1 MLLLV
6 TTKAKHCYA
15 LINVLTIY
23 ILLSSLGCSF
33 LSSLTSTC
41 TTFFSLIAYF
51 SSSSPISLYII
62 QTINF
67 LKYFYIY
74 PSHLLGWSVVLALT
88 VVVIFAVVFVL
99 VDWILTR
106 QKRRHQ
112 YRCRYLLQKD
122 QEYSSATC
130 LQERQHRRNQ
140 IRTLLM

>member
-6 TTKAKHCYA
+6 TTKAKHCHA

-23 ILLSSLGCSF
+23 TTLFTKLFVSF
-33 LSSLTSTC
+33 FSDFYLHYL
-41 TTFFSLIAYF
+41 FSLISYF

-74 PSHLLGWSVVLALT
+74 LSHLLGWSVVLALT

-99 VDWILTR
+99 VDWISTR

>member
-23 ILLSSLGCSF
+23 
-33 LSSLTSTC
+33 
-41 TTFFSLIAYF
+41 TTFFTRLFVSFFSDFYLHYLFFINSLFFFFFAH
-51 SSSSPISLYII
+51 ISTLF

-74 PSHLLGWSVVLALT
+74 LFHLLGWSVVLALT

-130 LQERQHRRNQ
+130 LQERQHRQNQ

>member
-41 TTFFSLIAYF
+41 TTFFSLIPYF

-74 PSHLLGWSVVLALT
+74 LSHLLGWSVVLALT

-99 VDWILTR
+99 VDWISTR

>member
-23 ILLSSLGCSF
+23 
-33 LSSLTSTC
+33 
-41 TTFFSLIAYF
+41 TTFFTRLFVSFFSDFYLHYLFLINSLFFFFFAH
-51 SSSSPISLYII
+51 ISTLF

-74 PSHLLGWSVVLALT
+74 LFHLLGWSVVLALT

-130 LQERQHRRNQ
+130 LQERQYRQNQ

>member
-1 MLLLV
+1 LLCPY
-6 TTKAKHCYA
+6 KRF
-15 LINVLTIY
+15 NNIY
-23 ILLSSLGCSF
+23 
-33 LSSLTSTC
+33 
-41 TTFFSLIAYF
+41 TTFFTRLFVSFF
-51 SSSSPISLYII
+51 SDFYLHYLFFINCLFFFFFAHISIHYSNNQFFKVFLYIY
-62 QTINF
+62 
-67 LKYFYIY
+67 L
-74 PSHLLGWSVVLALT
+74 SHLLGWSVVLALT

>member
-6 TTKAKHCYA
+6 TTKAKHCHA

-23 ILLSSLGCSF
+23 TTLFTRLFVSF
-33 LSSLTSTC
+33 FSDFYLHYL
-41 TTFFSLIAYF
+41 FSLISYF

-67 LKYFYIY
+67 LNYFYIY
-74 PSHLLGWSVVLALT
+74 LSHLLGWSVVLALT

-122 QEYSSATC
+122 QEHSSATC
-130 LQERQHRRNQ
+130 LQERQHRQNQ